1 MGYKRNYNSLLPD
14 DFMLSEEFE
23 TIIEQLE
30 NTKDHFYITGK
41 AGSGK
46 STLLA
51 YFRSITKKNTA
62 VLAPTGVAAIRVKGQ
77 TIHSFFGFPPKVI
90 QTRHIKKVRQIE
102 VLQNLETLIID
113 EVSMVRADVFDAIDY
128 SLRVHRKKLTQPFG
142 GVQLV
147 VFGDLFQL
155 PPVVNMDESGLLQ
168 RIYSKGHF
176 FFHSNIFQ
184 DAQFKTLELY
194 SIYRQ
199 KDDHFIHLLNSVRDG
214 SITHSQIDNIND
226 SLIDH
231 IEMDEGKIILT
242 TTNAR
247 ASSINQK
254 YLSQLNEEEFS
265 YRGQATGQF
274 YKELF
279 PTDEILKLKKG
290 AQVIMIKND
299 PEKRWVNGSIGI
311 IHDIAQKKI
320 KVKIGNKIFEVKK
333 EKWDRIQ
340 YTYDDNQQDLNN
352 ISFKINPGESFA
364 IVGPTGSGKTTIT
377 NLITKF
383 YEVDTGNILIDGKDI
398 NHYTLETVRS
408 KIGVILQDV
417 FLFADTIFNN
427 ITLFNKDITM
437 ENVENAAKELEIHDF
452 INSLPGGYSFN
463 VSERGATL
471 SAGQKQLIAFLR
483 VLVNNPD
490 ILILDEATSSIDSY
504 SEELLKNAT
513 KKITKDKTSIIIA
526 HRLSTIESA
535 DKIIYMENGKI
546 LESGNH
552 KQLLS
557 ISNGKFKKLYEEQF
571 VEELV

>member
-14 DFMLSEEFE
+14 DFVLSEEFE

-90 QTRHIKKVRQIE
+90 QTRHIKKVRQTE

-155 PPVVNMDESGLLQ
+155 PPVVNMDESGLLE

-320 KVKIGNKIFEVKK
+320 KVKIDNKIFEVKK

-340 YTYDDNQQDLNN
+340 YTYDDNQQEVQED
-352 ISFKINPGESFA
+352 ITGSFKQYPMRLAWAITIHKSQGQTFEKVIIDMSQGSFA
-364 IVGPTGSGKTTIT
+364 PGQLYVALSRCISLEGIELLRPIKKSDIIV
-377 NLITKF
+377 
-383 YEVDTGNILIDGKDI
+383 
-398 NHYTLETVRS
+398 
-408 KIGVILQDV
+408 
-417 FLFADTIFNN
+417 NN
-427 ITLFNKDITM
+427 
-437 ENVENAAKELEIHDF
+437 
-452 INSLPGGYSFN
+452 
-463 VSERGATL
+463 
-471 SAGQKQLIAFLR
+471 QLIGFQDR
-483 VLVNNPD
+483 
-490 ILILDEATSSIDSY
+490 LI
-504 SEELLKNAT
+504 
-513 KKITKDKTSIIIA
+513 
-526 HRLSTIESA
+526 
-535 DKIIYMENGKI
+535 
-546 LESGNH
+546 
-552 KQLLS
+552 
-557 ISNGKFKKLYEEQF
+557 
-571 VEELV
+571 